1 MANRD
6 YKNAGRSRASQPSAQ
21 RPVRHKKTGMA
32 AGIVIGLIGG
42 VGAAAILTYFMTRSQ
57 TPFVSKEISR
67 PEVSQQ
73 AAVPTVLEPNA
84 VVATSE
90 PELKQRESDAVPE
103 EASQVSG
110 KVGESS
116 DPALQASTQ
125 GAANGSVETVDK
137 SKSPNYEFYKIL
149 PGLSEAVPSRAP
161 ADKTLERQ
169 DDKKSLKLYLQLG
182 AFGNTAEADNL
193 KARLALSGLEAQISS
208 IDVPEKGRLHR
219 VRIGPYEDKAEA
231 DRVLAQLRQEGVSAT
246 PVRE

>member
-6 YKNAGRSRASQPSAQ
+6 YKNAGRSRAPQPSAQ
-21 RPVRHKKTGMA
+21 RPVRRKKTGMA
-32 AGIVIGLIGG
+32 VGIVIGLIGG
-42 VGAAAILTYFMTRSQ
+42 VGAAAALTYFMTRSQ

-67 PEVSQQ
+67 PEVTQQ
-73 AAVPTVLEPNA
+73 ASAPAVLEPNA
-84 VVATSE
+84 VAVAPE
-90 PELKQRESDAVPE
+90 PEVKQRGADPLPE

-110 KVGESS
+110 KVGEPNNPSS
-116 DPALQASTQ
+116 QTAEQS
-125 GAANGSVETVDK
+125 AANSGADAGDK

-149 PGLSEAVPSRAP
+149 PGLSEAVPNRAP
-161 ADKTLERQ
+161 ADKSTERPE
-169 DDKKSLKLYLQLG
+169 DKKSLKLYLQLG

-219 VRIGPYEDKAEA
+219 VRVGPYEDKAEA

>member
-6 YKNAGRSRASQPSAQ
+6 YKNAGRSRAPQPSAQ

-32 AGIVIGLIGG
+32 VGIVIGLIGG
-42 VGAAAILTYFMTRSQ
+42 VGAAAALTYFMTRSQ
-57 TPFVSKEISR
+57 TPFVNKEISR
-67 PEVSQQ
+67 PEASQQ
-73 AAVPTVLEPNA
+73 AATPTVLEPNA
-84 VVATSE
+84 VAIAPESE
-90 PELKQRESDAVPE
+90 VKPKEVDAVPE
-103 EASQVSG
+103 GASQVSG
-110 KVGESS
+110 KVGESN
-116 DPALQASTQ
+116 DPAGQ
-125 GAANGSVETVDK
+125 GAEPGAVNRAAETGDK

-161 ADKTLERQ
+161 AEKSTERQ
-169 DDKKSLKLYLQLG
+169 DDKKNLKLYLQLG

>member
-32 AGIVIGLIGG
+32 VGIVIGLIGG
-42 VGAAAILTYFMTRSQ
+42 IGAAAVLTYFMTRSQ

-73 AAVPTVLEPNA
+73 GATPTVLEPNA
-84 VVATSE
+84 VAVAPESE
-90 PELKQRESDAVPE
+90 VKQKVDAVPE
-103 EASQVSG
+103 SASQVSG
-110 KVGESS
+110 KVGESN
-116 DPALQASTQ
+116 DPAAQATEQSTANS
-125 GAANGSVETVDK
+125 GAEAVDK

-161 ADKTLERQ
+161 ADKSTERQ
-169 DDKKSLKLYLQLG
+169 EDKKNLKLYLQLG

-219 VRIGPYEDKAEA
+219 VRVGPYEDKAEA

>member
-6 YKNAGRSRASQPSAQ
+6 YKNAGRSRASQPSAHY
-21 RPVRHKKTGMA
+21 PVRHKKTGMA

-90 PELKQRESDAVPE
+90 PELKQERVTLWR
-103 EASQVSG
+103 ASQVSG
-110 KVGESS
+110 RLASQS

-149 PGLSEAVPSRAP
+149 PGLSDCTKSR
-161 ADKTLERQ
+161 TC
-169 DDKKSLKLYLQLG
+169 G
-182 AFGNTAEADNL
+182 
-193 KARLALSGLEAQISS
+193 
-208 IDVPEKGRLHR
+208 
-219 VRIGPYEDKAEA
+219 
-231 DRVLAQLRQEGVSAT
+231 
-246 PVRE
+246 